1 MELPVKEPGLDSVR
15 QQRLPLRSVESAI
28 KNTGVYVRVRFQL
41 GWDAK
46 EERAPRIRKADGT
59 ALRGYWLADG
69 GGLVVGNC
77 YWQELVGG
85 VLAHL
90 LRAPPATAPYP
101 PAAVR
106 ESRLRPGWWCLSCL
120 LLSRAY
126 ADKETGF
133 LRAGRLMQMAT
144 ITDDAE

>member
-15 QQRLPLRSVESAI
+15 QQTLPLSSVESAI

-90 LRAPPATAPYP
+90 LRAPRVAQYH
-101 PAAVR
+101 VR
-106 ESRLRPGWWCLSCL
+106 DFSASSWSSERLHVRTCRRADDKFLS
-120 LLSRAY
+120 
-126 ADKETGF
+126 
-133 LRAGRLMQMAT
+133 AGRMPT
-144 ITDDAE
+144 PPEHI